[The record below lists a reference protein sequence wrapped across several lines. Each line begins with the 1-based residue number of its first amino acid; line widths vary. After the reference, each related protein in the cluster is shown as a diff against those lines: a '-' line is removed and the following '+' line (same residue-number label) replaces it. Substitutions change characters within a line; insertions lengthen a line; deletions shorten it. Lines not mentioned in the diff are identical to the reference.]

1 MCKILPQYLSNI
13 ATNINLNKDTIIFN
27 INCTCGNQ
35 SFFIFKNDETIDDIK
50 KKQRWDDLI
59 KKYDG
64 GGYSDSD
71 GNLFLT
77 KKLFGLKTKQIKI
90 NKSEIP
96 QYTTILKV
104 KCSKCGKEYMIFD
117 SRSNGYNAISE
128 KLSDNK
134 TNDSS
139 FSYKKFLDKE
149 QIIKIKIINDLS
161 YHEFI
166 DEFKNAS
173 MKDFSNAFSEISIY
187 ITHNNKNKCIF
198 TTETR

>member
-1 MCKILPQYLSNI
+1 MCTILPQYLADI
-13 ATNINLNKDTIIFN
+13 ATNIKLKNTTIIFN
-27 INCTCGNQ
+27 LNCTCGNQ
-35 SFFIFKNDETIDDIK
+35 NFLIFKNEETIEDIK
-50 KKQRWDDLI
+50 RKQKWEDLV
-59 KKYDG
+59 KKYNG
-64 GGYSDSD
+64 GGYSDCE

-104 KCSKCGKEYMIFD
+104 KCSKCGKEYVIFD
-117 SRSNGYNAISE
+117 NRKNGYNAISE
-128 KLSDNK
+128 KLSDIK

-139 FSYKKFLDKE
+139 YSCKKFLDKE
-149 QIIKIKIINDLS
+149 QTIKIKIINDLS

-173 MKDFSNAFSEISIY
+173 MKDFSNAFSEISVY
-187 ITHNNKNKCIF
+187 IIQNRKNKCIF